1 MEETAALV
9 CLILALGYLKMP
21 AGREPAEMQV
31 LAGWQQREGFLQ
43 VEKGLMVDR
52 HQLENPVRVWAVRAG
67 EVRRET
73 LFRRKQRDER

>member
-1 MEETAALV
+1 VEETAALV

-52 HQLENPVRVWAVRAG
+52 HQ
-67 EVRRET
+67 
-73 LFRRKQRDER
+73 